1 MKTESSIY
9 SEIIHLFGTID
20 DHKVVE
26 IMDLQPSPIELEIA
40 AAYFGGMTDIMGEE
54 RQPLSGNAAKIFEIV
69 NREEPLL
76 EEENR
81 R

>member
-1 MKTESSIY
+1 MKTESALY

-40 AAYFGGMTDIMGEE
+40 AAYFGGMTDVMGEE
-54 RQPLSGNAAKIFEIV
+54 RQPLSGKTAEIYEIV
-69 NREEPLL
+69 NRDEPLL
-76 EEENR
+76 EEEIR